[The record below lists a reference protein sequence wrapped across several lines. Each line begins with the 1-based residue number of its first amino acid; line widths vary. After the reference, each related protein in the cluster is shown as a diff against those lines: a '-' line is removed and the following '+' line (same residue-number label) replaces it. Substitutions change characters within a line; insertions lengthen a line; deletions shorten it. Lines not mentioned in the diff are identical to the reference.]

1 MIDTSYRRKFLRIN
15 QIWFSQD
22 QTISDLLRQKRKA
35 DIMFVHAV
43 PKSETA
49 GHFRGWQE
57 FHTCVNDLTL
67 TEEELLAG
75 INKNVRYQIRRSEKD
90 GISVRFYEKADI
102 ENDRGLLDKF
112 RDIYVRMYKSK
123 GVDTDMNIAAVEK
136 YLEQDKIV
144 FTAVWHD
151 DEMLLFHSYVC
162 DNKEARLLHSASFFR
177 EEGISEPN
185 MIGRANKKLHW
196 EEMVYFKKKG
206 YEKYDWGGIS
216 DFDNP
221 NGIDE
226 FKLKFGGEK
235 VTYYNVFAG
244 NTILGKAAVA
254 AMKLLKR
261 LN

>member
-1 MIDTSYRRKFLRIN
+1 MIDTSYRKKFLRIN
-15 QIWFSQD
+15 QIWFLQD
-22 QTISDLLRQKRKA
+22 QTISGLLRQKRKA
-35 DIMFVHAV
+35 DILFVHGV
-43 PKSETA
+43 QKSETA

-67 TEEELLAG
+67 ESEEMLAS
-75 INKNVRYQIRRSEKD
+75 INKNVRYEIRRSLKD
-90 GISVRFYEKADI
+90 GISVCFYKKDDI
-102 ENDRGLLDKF
+102 ENDEGLLDKF

-123 GVDTDMNIAAVEK
+123 GIDTDMNISAVKK

-144 FTAVWHD
+144 FSAVWHD
-151 DEMLLFHSYVC
+151 DEMLLFHSCVC
-162 DNKEARLLHSASFFR
+162 DGKEVRLLHSASFFR
-177 EEGISEPN
+177 ETSACDSQ

-196 EEMVYFKKKG
+196 EEMLYFKERG
-206 YEKYDWGGIS
+206 CEKYDWGGIS

-221 NGIDE
+221 NGIDG

-235 VTYYNVFAG
+235 ITYYNVLAG
-244 NTILGKAAVA
+244 NTLLGKAAVT